1 MCNGRAPFRGNQI
14 SIDKQI
20 NRRDKLTFKDGL
32 STGYINLVEKLL
44 VVDPEERMPLIEV
57 FEHPWVLQFQKQFNI
72 TKKEHHSKI
81 LNDDLDSFMKN
92 RKPEKEDDVYREAD
106 DIARQIKELQDK
118 IDYKLKAKDGPSTS
132 KGESFE
138 FNTSY

>member
-1 MCNGRAPFRGNQI
+1 
-14 SIDKQI
+14 
-20 NRRDKLTFKDGL
+20 
-32 STGYINLVEKLL
+32 
-44 VVDPEERMPLIEV
+44 
-57 FEHPWVLQFQKQFNI
+57 
-72 TKKEHHSKI
+72 
-81 LNDDLDSFMKN
+81 MKN

>member
-81 LNDDLDSFMKN
+81 LNKN
-92 RKPEKEDDVYREAD
+92 KKIND
-106 DIARQIKELQDK
+106 ELVFQQFWQT
-118 IDYKLKAKDGPSTS
+118 LLLS
-132 KGESFE
+132 
-138 FNTSY
+138 